1 MPLSQ
6 AQNRKPLHTRDIKL
20 DAYYRDDGL
29 WDIEGQITDRKAYAY
44 TSDSRGEVKSGVPVH
59 DMFIRLTLDGRMT
72 VVDVEVSM
80 DAFPFPMCVE
90 VEPNFKALI
99 GLQIGPGWMKSVRGR
114 VGGKHGCTHVV
125 ELFGPLATVAFQAIP
140 TYKRQLNKDK
150 PKPPEDRPRRKPF
163 TLGGCH
169 TWAYDSPVVKRMY
182 PEWYRGP
189 DEAGSDAPDG
199 EHEAG

>member
-6 AQNRKPLHTRDIKL
+6 SQSRKPLHTRDIKM

-29 WDIEGQITDRKAYAY
+29 WDIEGHITDVKAYAY
-44 TSDSRGEVKSGVPVH
+44 SSDSRGEVVPGVPVH
-59 DMFIRLTLDGRMT
+59 DMFIRLTLDGRMS

-80 DAFPFPMCVE
+80 DAFPFPMCVD
-90 VEPNFKALI
+90 VEPNFKALV
-99 GLQIGPGWMKSVRGR
+99 GLQIGPGWMKSVRER

-125 ELFGPLATVAFQAIP
+125 ELFGPMATVAFQAIP
-140 TYKRQLNKDK
+140 TYKRLLNKDK
-150 PKPPEDRPRRKPF
+150 PKPAKDAPRKKPF

-189 DEAGSDAPDG
+189 DKDESASPDG
-199 EHEAG
+199 D